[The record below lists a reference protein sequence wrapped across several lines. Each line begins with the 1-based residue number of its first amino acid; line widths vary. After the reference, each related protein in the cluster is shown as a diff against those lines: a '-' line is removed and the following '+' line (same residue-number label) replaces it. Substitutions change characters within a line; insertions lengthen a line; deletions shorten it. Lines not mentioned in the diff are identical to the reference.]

1 MNNLHQLKHCLTL
14 FVCTLLLSVGAGAQ
28 TNPQW
33 TYKTPKEKNNTYRYV
48 VEKSGLCYSES
59 DARNQAIAKVLMT
72 ACQRIGVPVNAQEI
86 NRAVQR
92 GESFDVISST
102 YNLPINKVCEYTE
115 RQRDGYVRVFVLC
128 QVAVS
133 GNINVHFTEFRDC
146 YTAQEFKDGNALLK
160 SMFIPGLGQIG
171 KRHIGEGL
179 LTLAGEAA
187 LVGAGAYCYI
197 EAQNKLDVMKSEG
210 VSYADFTDA
219 RTTYNRLH
227 DASYVIWGAAAGL
240 YVFNL
245 IRAYTI
251 DPKLPKSIS
260 VAPTVLPTETTAPA
274 PGVAMRIKF

>member
-1 MNNLHQLKHCLTL
+1 MNNLLNIKRCLAL
-14 FVCTLLLSVGAGAQ
+14 IVGTLLLSAGAWAQ

-72 ACQRIGVPVNAQEI
+72 ACQRIGVPVNAQDI

-115 RQRDGYVRVFVLC
+115 RQRDGYVRVYVLC
-128 QVAVS
+128 QVAVR
-133 GNINVHFTEFRDC
+133 GNIDVHFTEFRDC
-146 YTAQEFKDGNALLK
+146 YTAQEFKNGNALLK

-179 LTLAGEAA
+179 LTLAGEAL
-187 LVGAGAYCYI
+187 LVGAGTYCYL
-197 EAQNKLDVMKSEG
+197 EAQNELDVMRSEN
-210 VSYADFTDA
+210 VSYTDFAGA
-219 RTTYNRLH
+219 RDDYNKLK

-245 IRAYTI
+245 IRAYTM

-260 VAPTVLPTETTAPA
+260 VAPTVLPTETKVAA